1 MASLFG
7 GSPTMANTSTTSAS
21 ELPKFMM
28 DAITAQVNQAV
39 NVAQKPYEAYQGQ
52 MVAGLSPYQ
61 QQAYSNI
68 AANQGKWQPALSA
81 AAQGMQDQTTGMYGS
96 QTAAPYLNQAA
107 NVNIQGA
114 AQPYMQ
120 QAAKSSVSDI
130 ASYMN
135 PYQQQVMDVM
145 AKQGARNL
153 SENILP
159 GVSDSFIKAGQFGSG
174 RMGEFGSRAVRD
186 TQEAVLNQQAQLA
199 NQGYNTALGAAQ
211 TDQSRQAALAGTA
224 GQLAQQQQSGLA
236 SIGGQ
241 FGSLAGSDL
250 ARQQSALG
258 ALAQFGQMGQQMSAA
273 DAAALEAAGKAQQ
286 GQQQTE
292 LNTGYQQWLE
302 QQNYPKTQ
310 LDWLNNQVRGISSNV
325 PQTTTSTSTQSG
337 NSGPSPLSQ
346 LAAAM
351 AGGAGIYKA
360 LS

>member
-7 GSPTMANTSTTSAS
+7 GTPTQASSYVTSTS
-21 ELPKFMM
+21 ESPKWMQ
-28 DAITAQVNQAV
+28 DAIFSQIQAAT
-39 NVAQKPYEAYQGQ
+39 NVAATPYQQYQGPL
-52 MVAGLSPYQ
+52 VAGLSPYQ
-61 QQAYSNI
+61 ESAYQSV
-68 AANQGKWQPALSA
+68 AANQGKWQPALSQ
-81 AAQGMQDQTTGMYGS
+81 AAQGMQEQTTGMYGS
-96 QTAAPYLNQAA
+96 QAAAPYLNQAA
-107 NVNIQGA
+107 NVNIPGS
-114 AQPYMQ
+114 AQPYMN

-130 ASYMN
+130 GSYMN

-153 SENILP
+153 SENLLP
-159 GVSDSFIKAGQFGSG
+159 GVSDAFVKAGQFGSG

-211 TDQSRQAALAGTA
+211 TDQARQAQLASTA
-224 GQLAQQQQSGLA
+224 GQQAQAQQSGLA
-236 SIGGQ
+236 AIGGQ

-292 LNTGYQQWLE
+292 MNSNYQQWLE
-302 QQNYPKTQ
+302 QQNYPKSQ
-310 LDWLNNQVRGISSNV
+310 LDWLNTQVRGMAPITPQSTATNTTGSGSN
-325 PQTTTSTSTQSG
+325 
-337 NSGPSPLSQ
+337 GPSPLSQ
-346 LAAAM
+346 LATAL